1 MHDTKKVVKLAN
13 EIKDELINDRRT
25 IHQNPEL
32 AYCEEKTSAYIQKRL
47 DELGIE
53 YRSGCAKTGVVGLIR
68 GKKGCGATV
77 MLRADMDAL
86 PVCEQNDVEYKSKI
100 DGRMHACG
108 HDSHVSM
115 LLGTAKVL
123 KAMENEFCGNVKLMF
138 QPAEE
143 GTGGA
148 EPMIKEGLLE
158 NPKVDAALALHVE
171 PTYEC
176 GKIAVKSGALMAS
189 PDGFKIVVKGKGGH
203 GAYPH
208 NTIDPVLTAAKIIE
222 GLQSINSRN
231 IDATVPSVVSVCAV
245 SGGEFYNVIPDT
257 VTLSGTTRAFDME
270 TRKELF
276 DRIEQISKGICSAM
290 GAECECEFTYF
301 YPPLINDEKMT
312 ELVKEGAAEAIGAE
326 NVIELKAPFMG
337 GEDFSYVANEV
348 EAAYFYLGCRNEQ
361 KGCVNPWHSANF
373 NIDEDCM
380 SVGVSVMA
388 NCALAYLDKH
398 CAK

>member
-1 MHDTKKVVKLAN
+1 MHDTQKVVKLAH
-13 EIKDELINDRRT
+13 EMKEQLIKDRRT
-25 IHQNPEL
+25 IHRHPEL
-32 AYCEEKTSAYIQKRL
+32 AYHEEKTSAYIQKRL

-53 YRSGCAKTGVVGLIR
+53 YRTGCAKTGVVGLIR
-68 GKKGCGATV
+68 GKKGDGATI

-86 PVCEQNDVEYKSKI
+86 PILEQNDVEYKSEI

-108 HDSHVSM
+108 HDSHVTM
-115 LLGTAKVL
+115 LLGAAKVL
-123 KAMENEFCGNVKLMF
+123 KAMENEFCVNVKLMF

-158 NPKVDAALALHVE
+158 NPKVDAAIGLHVE
-171 PTYEC
+171 PTYES

-189 PDGFKIVVKGKGGH
+189 PDGFKITVRGKGGH

-231 IDATVPSVVSVCAV
+231 IDATIPSVVSVCSI
-245 SGGEFYNVIPDT
+245 SGGEFYNVIPDE
-257 VTLSGTTRAFDME
+257 VVMNGTTRAFDME

-276 DRIEQISKGICSAM
+276 DRIEQIANGICAAM
-290 GAECECEFTYF
+290 GATCICDFTYF
-301 YPPLINDEKMT
+301 YPPLINNEQMT
-312 ELVKEGAAEAIGAE
+312 QLVREGAAEAIGAD
-326 NVIELKAPFMG
+326 NVIELKKPFMG
-337 GEDFSYVANEV
+337 GEDFSYVANAV
-348 EAAYFYLGCRNEQ
+348 DAAFFYLGCRNEE

-373 NIDEDCM
+373 NIDEDCLP
-380 SVGVSVMA
+380 VGVSVMA
-388 NCALAYLDKH
+388 NCALTYLDKH
-398 CAK
+398 SK